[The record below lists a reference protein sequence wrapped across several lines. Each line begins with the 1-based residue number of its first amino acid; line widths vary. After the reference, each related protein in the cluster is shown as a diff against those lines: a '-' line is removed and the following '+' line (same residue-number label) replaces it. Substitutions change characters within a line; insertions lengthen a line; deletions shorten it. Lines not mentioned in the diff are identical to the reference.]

1 MFNGHREK
9 RGHEF
14 VYIKK
19 TDFNDDNQQQQRDIL
34 GVVVRNPFGAAGL
47 AMFILFFLLVDA
59 FPRIARELLHLLKVR
74 SSPFAFDLVSN
85 VKRKR
90 ILQII
95 STSKIMSR
103 DGSS

>member
-14 VYIKK
+14 VYKK

-34 GVVVRNPFGAAGL
+34 GVVVRKTFGAAGL
-47 AMFILFFLLVDA
+47 AMFMLFFLLVGA
-59 FPRIARELLHLLKVR
+59 FPQIARELLHLLKVR
-74 SSPFAFDLVSN
+74 IIPFAFDLVSN

-95 STSKIMSR
+95 STSKIM
-103 DGSS
+103 